1 MNIHQLI
8 CHHQAHIHYL
18 LQQPEPIT
26 FSIESEVQ
34 LMFKVHELFCS
45 HRRVEINVSLVSISN
60 VNVRY
65 HCYPCDYNLCVGC
78 VERLVKEKSQQVQ
91 LVTCLQVI

>member
-1 MNIHQLI
+1 
-8 CHHQAHIHYL
+8 
-18 LQQPEPIT
+18 
-26 FSIESEVQ
+26 
-34 LMFKVHELFCS
+34 MFKVHELFCS
-45 HRRVEINVSLVSISN
+45 LRSVEMLAWLVSN